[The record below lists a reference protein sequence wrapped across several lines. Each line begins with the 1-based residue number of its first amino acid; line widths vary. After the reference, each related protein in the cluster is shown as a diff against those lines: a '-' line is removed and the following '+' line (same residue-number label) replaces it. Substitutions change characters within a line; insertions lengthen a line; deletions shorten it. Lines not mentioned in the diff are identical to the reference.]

1 MISFLFV
8 FFFSFFFLVKPMP
21 LRSFVFRHL
30 RMRKYGF
37 LFRSDVLSFLREV
50 DVSKKLERSLLSHL
64 DQLWLKYLRIS
75 VLNSS
80 FKFKAEDDLWT

>member
-1 MISFLFV
+1 MR
-8 FFFSFFFLVKPMP
+8 

-30 RMRKYGF
+30 KMRKYEF
-37 LFRSDVLSFLREV
+37 LFCSDVLSFLREV
-50 DVSKKLERSLLSHL
+50 DVSKKLERSLLSYL

-80 FKFKAEDDLWT
+80 FKFKTKDDLWT